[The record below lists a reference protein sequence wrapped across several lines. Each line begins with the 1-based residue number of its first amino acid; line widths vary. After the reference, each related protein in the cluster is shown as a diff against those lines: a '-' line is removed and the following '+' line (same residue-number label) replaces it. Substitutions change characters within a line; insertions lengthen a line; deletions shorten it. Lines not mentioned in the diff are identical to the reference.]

1 MDLGLKGKAVVVLAS
16 SKGLGFAT
24 ASLYAEEGAN
34 VMLAGR
40 TEDSLEEA
48 ANAIKGEGSVYWQ
61 VCDVTRPNDI
71 KQLMIEAENKLG
83 GIDVLVNN
91 TGGPPAGDFE
101 DMEDEDWQYA
111 FELTLFSYIRAIRAA
126 LPLLKKSRGRIVNV
140 ASSSIKQPVDHLL
153 LSNTFRSGIAGF
165 SKSLAIEFAP
175 HGILINTVGPG
186 KIETGR
192 MTSLLE
198 KNAERQ
204 GVPFEEV
211 KEKSEAAIPLGRFGL
226 PDEFA
231 RQVVFLGSPAN
242 SYTTGQILLIE
253 GGAVS
258 AY

>member
-16 SKGLGFAT
+16 SKGLGFAA
-24 ASLYAEEGAN
+24 ASLYAQEGAN

-40 TEDSLEEA
+40 EEESLAEA
-48 ANAIKGEGSVYWQ
+48 AAAVKGGGSVYWH
-61 VCDVTRPNDI
+61 VCDVTKPEDI
-71 KQLMIEAENKLG
+71 KQLMKEAENKLG

-126 LPLLKKSRGRIVNV
+126 LPLLKKSRGRIVNI

-186 KIETGR
+186 RIETGR
-192 MTSLLE
+192 TTSLLE
-198 KNAERQ
+198 KTAARE
-204 GVPFEEV
+204 GVTFE
-211 KEKSEAAIPLGRFGL
+211 KAKQQSEASIPLGRYGL
-226 PDEFA
+226 PEEFA

-242 SYTTGQILLIE
+242 SYTTGQIILVE